1 MKQKKEQDKAN
12 VLLGGVFAPGGTVVT
27 TLDFFSDMVILN
39 VLCILCSLP
48 MVTVPASLCAAF
60 HCTRKLLRGEG
71 SSTAGMFF
79 DALRASFRRVT
90 LPGMSALAL
99 TLLLATEL
107 RIARQMPGGMG
118 SFFRVGLGAALLL
131 WLGVAVW
138 LIPAA
143 QRFEKSWKGTI
154 MLSAALAIANLPVTV
169 LMLAPIL
176 LPVLLSCFVPGAF
189 GVVFL
194 LELLMLV
201 EGAVLVQLL
210 LSERV
215 FAQFQGE

>member
-71 SSTAGMFF
+71 SGTAGMFF

-90 LPGMSALAL
+90 LPGLSALAL